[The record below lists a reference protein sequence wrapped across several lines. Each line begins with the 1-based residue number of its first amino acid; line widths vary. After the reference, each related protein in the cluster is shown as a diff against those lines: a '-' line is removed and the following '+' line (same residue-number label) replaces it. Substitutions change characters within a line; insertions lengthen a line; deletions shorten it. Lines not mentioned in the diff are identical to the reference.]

1 MTTITELELPSFDYA
16 DPELR
21 GERFHSAMRELR
33 EQSWIASM
41 PLGFAT
47 LEREAGE
54 FFLRSKSFTFPGL
67 KIAEIFGIDDG
78 PLYEEIRRNILHING
93 KDHGR
98 LRGLV
103 NPAFTPRAV
112 EKWRPAMR
120 GFLEELWARVENERR
135 CDAVAALCKP
145 YPSQVIATVMGASL
159 DDAEQLWDWS
169 NMIQRQ
175 FGMSVV
181 EERAQIEQ
189 AVTEFYAYAGELLDR
204 RRAQPGEDLIST
216 LIAAEQE
223 GDRLSDVELVNLVL
237 NVLVGGVDTTQSQL
251 AHALRLFSDHPEQ
264 WALLAERPEL
274 APQAVDEVLRFEPIT
289 PFTARIAMED
299 VSLPRRALPRG
310 HGRARVRLHRQP
322 RRRARRLRHHR
333 RAQGQAADVRRRHPL
348 LPGRQPRARG
358 TAGSAQL
365 PRPPHPGPRARR
377 RARVRHDRRHLR
389 PRRAAHPLGLDRA
402 KLCQSTP
409 PPNSAVCKKSCKS
422 RYFDW

>member
-1 MTTITELELPSFDYA
+1 MTAVTELELPSFDYA

-33 EQSWIASM
+33 AQSWIASM

-54 FFLRSKSFTFPGL
+54 FFLRSKAFTFPGL
-67 KIAEIFGIDDG
+67 KIAEIFGIEDG

-93 KDHGR
+93 ADHGR

-112 EKWRPAMR
+112 EKWRPSMR
-120 GFLEELWARVENERR
+120 EFLQQLFAHVEHERR

-145 YPSQVIATVMGASL
+145 YPSQVIATVMGAPL
-159 DDAEQLWDWS
+159 EDADRLWEWS
-169 NMIQRQ
+169 NLIQRQ

-181 EERAQIEQ
+181 EERARIEQ

-216 LIAAEQE
+216 LVAAEDE
-223 GDRLSDVELVNLVL
+223 RSGDEAPGRGRSDRLSDVELVNLVL

-264 WALLAERPEL
+264 WALLAEQPEL
-274 APQAVDEVLRFEPIT
+274 APRAVDEVLRFEPIT

-299 VSLPRRALPRG
+299 VEYRDVLFPEGTVVLVCAFTGNRDGEPDGFDITAERRGKPLTFGAGIHYCLGANLARAELQEALNFLAPRTQGLALDGEPEYGTIDGIYGLDALPIRWG
-310 HGRARVRLHRQP
+310 
-322 RRRARRLRHHR
+322 
-333 RAQGQAADVRRRHPL
+333 
-348 LPGRQPRARG
+348 
-358 TAGSAQL
+358 
-365 PRPPHPGPRARR
+365 
-377 RARVRHDRRHLR
+377 
-389 PRRAAHPLGLDRA
+389 
-402 KLCQSTP
+402 
-409 PPNSAVCKKSCKS
+409 
-422 RYFDW
+422 